1 MIVCEVNPV
10 RALEAVMDGFRVMPI
25 AQAARLGDV
34 FVTVTGD
41 LHVIGRSSFAKMKD
55 GAIVANSGHFNVELD
70 LEGLRKMSKGVRPL
84 RPDVEEYRLKDGRR
98 IIVLAQGRLVNLS
111 CAEGHPAAVMDMSFA
126 NQALAA
132 EWIWGR
138 RGKLDRKVYQLPEA
152 LDTQIARLKLKA
164 LKVSMDTLTP
174 EQKHYLASWEAGT

>member
-1 MIVCEVNPV
+1 
-10 RALEAVMDGFRVMPI
+10 MDGYRVMPL

-41 LHVIGRSSFAKMKD
+41 MHVISRSAFAKMKD

-70 LEGLRKMSKGVRPL
+70 LDALKRMSKAVRPL
-84 RPDVEEYRLKDGRR
+84 RDNVQEYHLKTGRR
-98 IIVLAQGRLVNLS
+98 IIVLAEGRLVNLS

-132 EWIWGR
+132 EWLWTR
-138 RGKLDRKVYQLPEA
+138 RGRLERKVYKLPET
-152 LDTQIARLKLKA
+152 LDTQIARLKLKS
-164 LKVSMDTLTP
+164 LGVGFDRLTA
-174 EQKHYLASWEAGT
+174 EQRHYLASWEAGT